1 MPEWIKAA
9 FDAVLE
15 LSLTGSAVIAI
26 ILLARLLL
34 KRAPGKYS
42 YALWAA
48 ALFRLLCPVTVESAL
63 SLLPASAPRIREAVI
78 TGGAALGAIPA
89 GEIFALTPPADI
101 PAQGALTAAPAAEA
115 AFTLGG
121 ALALIWLIGAAA
133 LLARAAAGYI
143 RLALRLRGA
152 ERGPDGTLTA
162 PGLGTAFALGVLRPR
177 IYLPEGLTERER
189 ECVLAHERCHIRRGD
204 HIFKLLAYTALSLH
218 WFNPLVWLAWVLAMR
233 DMESSCDEAAIARL
247 GGAKADYAQTLLN
260 MASGRL
266 AVGIPL
272 AFGEDAKRR
281 IKGVAMMKKH
291 KRYAVILSAALAL
304 AVIAGC
310 AVNPAEPGGSDNTPD
325 HTPYPAAADGSYSG
339 GAFGSMEEFFALMD
353 SRNPEQ
359 THEYAAA
366 DGGTATAKVE
376 DIRRDI
382 AEVCEIEG
390 LAGDAVIEGYTVE
403 SWYDLDVP
411 ADEVPLY
418 GDMRRDGEYVSFG
431 TMLYY
436 ALRYPDGSLLP
447 EGGDTNANERLALYE
462 GSWAKLVWDN
472 YVSARADGM
481 GNTEQP
487 LYTAYIRP
495 QESGA
500 QPIPALRYD
509 GDGWYMYVPR
519 SLWYFAGSPLS
530 SHPNWLFSSADG
542 LGSSSIMVELREGT
556 VDTSGAGSAGPH
568 SASRTVDAG
577 DGRHYLISASWDGEA
592 ADETDAS
599 MAYIVNQILESFTLW
614 ESGAVLT
621 DLAAADTAAN

>member
-1 MPEWIKAA
+1 MPEWIDAA

-101 PAQGALTAAPAAEA
+101 PAQGAAPAAEA
-115 AFTLGG
+115 ALTLGG

-204 HIFKLLAYTALSLH
+204 HIYKLLAYIALSLH

-310 AVNPAEPGGSDNTPD
+310 AVNPAEPDGPDNTP
-325 HTPYPAAADGSYSG
+325 HPAPVAEDGSYSG

-382 AEVCEIEG
+382 AKVCEIEG

-431 TMLYY
+431 TTLYY

-447 EGGDTNANERLALYE
+447 EGGDTNANERLTLYE

-500 QPIPALRYD
+500 QSIPALRYD

-592 ADETDAS
+592 ADETDAA

>member
-1 MPEWIKAA
+1 MPEWINAA

-78 TGGAALGAIPA
+78 TGGAALGAMPA

-101 PAQGALTAAPAAEA
+101 PAQGAAPAAEA
-115 AFTLGG
+115 ALTLGG

-310 AVNPAEPGGSDNTPD
+310 AVNPAEPGGPDNTP
-325 HTPYPAAADGSYSG
+325 HPAPVAEDGSYSG

-359 THEYAAA
+359 THEYTAA
-366 DGGTATAKVE
+366 DGGTAAAKVE
-376 DIRRDI
+376 DILRGI
-382 AEVCEIEG
+382 AKVCEIEG
-390 LAGDAVIEGYTVE
+390 LDGDAVIEGYTVE

-418 GDMRRDGEYVSFG
+418 GDMKRDGEYINFG
-431 TMLYY
+431 TTLYY

-447 EGGDTNANERLALYE
+447 GGGVTDVNERLALYE
-462 GSWAKLVWDN
+462 GSYAKLVWDI

-495 QESGA
+495 QDSGA
-500 QPIPALRYD
+500 QSIPALRYD

-530 SHPNWLFSSADG
+530 SHPNRLFSSADG

-592 ADETDAS
+592 VDETDAA

-621 DLAAADTAAN
+621 DLAAADTAAS

>member
-34 KRAPGKYS
+34 KRAPRKYS

-101 PAQGALTAAPAAEA
+101 PAQGAAPAAEA
-115 AFTLGG
+115 ALTLGG

-204 HIFKLLAYTALSLH
+204 HIFKLLAYIALSLH

-310 AVNPAEPGGSDNTPD
+310 AVNPAEPDGPDNTP
-325 HTPYPAAADGSYSG
+325 HPTPAAEDGSYSG

-382 AEVCEIEG
+382 AKVCEIEG

-418 GDMRRDGEYVSFG
+418 GDMERDGEYISFG

-500 QPIPALRYD
+500 QSIPALRYD
-509 GDGWYMYVPR
+509 GDGWYMYVPH
-519 SLWYFAGSPLS
+519 SLWHFAGSPLS

-592 ADETDAS
+592 ADETDAA

>member
-1 MPEWIKAA
+1 MPEWINAA

-34 KRAPGKYS
+34 KRAPRKYS

-101 PAQGALTAAPAAEA
+101 PAQGAAPAAEA
-115 AFTLGG
+115 ALTLGG

-310 AVNPAEPGGSDNTPD
+310 AVNPAEPDGPDNTP
-325 HTPYPAAADGSYSG
+325 HPTPAAEDGSYSG

-382 AEVCEIEG
+382 AKVCEIEG

-418 GDMRRDGEYVSFG
+418 GDMERDGEYISFG

-500 QPIPALRYD
+500 QSIPALRYD

-592 ADETDAS
+592 ADETDAA

>member
-1 MPEWIKAA
+1 MPEWINAA

-78 TGGAALGAIPA
+78 TGGAALGAMPA

-101 PAQGALTAAPAAEA
+101 PAQGAAPAAEA
-115 AFTLGG
+115 ALTLGG

-310 AVNPAEPGGSDNTPD
+310 AVNPAEPGGPDNTP
-325 HTPYPAAADGSYSG
+325 HPAPVAEDGSYSG

-359 THEYAAA
+359 THEYTAA
-366 DGGTATAKVE
+366 DGGTAAANVE
-376 DIRRDI
+376 DIRRGI
-382 AEVCEIEG
+382 AKVCEIEG
-390 LAGDAVIEGYTVE
+390 LDGDAVIEGYTVE

-418 GDMRRDGEYVSFG
+418 GDMKRDGEYINFG
-431 TMLYY
+431 TTLYY

-447 EGGDTNANERLALYE
+447 GGGVTDVNERLALYE
-462 GSWAKLVWDN
+462 GSYAKLVWDI

-495 QESGA
+495 QDSGA
-500 QPIPALRYD
+500 QSIPALRYD

-592 ADETDAS
+592 VDETDAA

-621 DLAAADTAAN
+621 DLAAADTAAS

>member
-1 MPEWIKAA
+1 MPEWINAA

-101 PAQGALTAAPAAEA
+101 PAQGAAPAAEA
-115 AFTLGG
+115 ALTLGG

-382 AEVCEIEG
+382 AKVCEIEG

-500 QPIPALRYD
+500 QSIPALRYD

-556 VDTSGAGSAGPH
+556 VDTSGARA
-568 SASRTVDAG
+568 
-577 DGRHYLISASWDGEA
+577 IS
-592 ADETDAS
+592 
-599 MAYIVNQILESFTLW
+599 ESPPPAQSTRGTGGTI
-614 ESGAVLT
+614 S
-621 DLAAADTAAN
+621 

>member
-34 KRAPGKYS
+34 KRAPRKYS

-48 ALFRLLCPVTVESAL
+48 ALFRLLCPVTVETAL

-101 PAQGALTAAPAAEA
+101 PAQGAAPAAEA
-115 AFTLGG
+115 ALTLGG

-204 HIFKLLAYTALSLH
+204 HIFKLLAYIALSLH

-382 AEVCEIEG
+382 AKVCEIEG

-500 QPIPALRYD
+500 QSIPALRYD

-592 ADETDAS
+592 ADETDAA

-621 DLAAADTAAN
+621 DLAAADIAEN

>member
-101 PAQGALTAAPAAEA
+101 PAQGAAPAAEA
-115 AFTLGG
+115 ALTLGG

-204 HIFKLLAYTALSLH
+204 HIFKLLAYIALSLH

-382 AEVCEIEG
+382 AKVCEIEG

-403 SWYDLDVP
+403 SWYDP
-411 ADEVPLY
+411 
-418 GDMRRDGEYVSFG
+418 RRARGRG
-431 TMLYY
+431 A
-436 ALRYPDGSLLP
+436 ALRGYAPRRRVRKLRHDALL
-447 EGGDTNANERLALYE
+447 R
-462 GSWAKLVWDN
+462 
-472 YVSARADGM
+472 
-481 GNTEQP
+481 
-487 LYTAYIRP
+487 
-495 QESGA
+495 
-500 QPIPALRYD
+500 PALSRRQPPAR
-509 GDGWYMYVPR
+509 GRRHERKRAPH
-519 SLWYFAGSPLS
+519 PLR
-530 SHPNWLFSSADG
+530 G
-542 LGSSSIMVELREGT
+542 LL
-556 VDTSGAGSAGPH
+556 
-568 SASRTVDAG
+568 
-577 DGRHYLISASWDGEA
+577 GEA
-592 ADETDAS
+592 R
-599 MAYIVNQILESFTLW
+599 L
-614 ESGAVLT
+614 G
-621 DLAAADTAAN
+621 